1 MVSLRPPSGGSRYY
15 LYDGLGNT
23 VAVTNSAGAVVNT
36 YDYDPYGEL
45 RASTEAFT
53 NVFRFGGAY
62 GGFTDVSTGLVKIG
76 HRFYDPLLGRWTQ
89 LDPMGG
95 GYVYVGCNPVNSVDP
110 SGLQGTTPECEAFG
124 VTSGTLIAQAYL
136 PSWAG
141 VVAGRLGFSISLAM
155 SIEQGDTVGAILS
168 GVAWVGGFADFFFGP
183 GDIVAFL
190 FGLPEFLW
198 SRDQCLRSLGVT

>member
-110 SGLQGTTPECEAFG
+110 SGLDPWDCVG
-124 VTSGTLIAQAYL
+124 VTLDLLGMAAVTLGPIGGAVVSFGLFSASTVIDTLQGDIIG
-136 PSWAG
+136 AG
-141 VVAGRLGFSISLAM
+141 LGFYAALTQPLAF
-155 SIEQGDTVGAILS
+155 IPGIGQA
-168 GVAWVGGFADFFFGP
+168 VAWTYGATALGYGAGACAELWGP
-183 GDIVAFL
+183 
-190 FGLPEFLW
+190 
-198 SRDQCLRSLGVT
+198 